1 MAQLQEQ
8 RQQWAALMAQRSVQM
23 ARLQTEQ
30 GVDDE
35 LMGRAWCRNYC
46 SDLLIDFN

>member
-8 RQQWAALMAQRSVQM
+8 RQQRAALMAQRSVQR

-35 LMGRAWCRNYC
+35 LMGRACLVPK
-46 SDLLIDFN
+46 LLQRFIN